1 MKKKSPP
8 MPRTPFLLL
17 LLLLLLPIV
26 ISACSSSRPEPER
39 LGSGVGSSSA
49 DPAETRLDG
58 ALAIEPPAATSVH
71 QSRLIA
77 WRDMTAPTQIQLRKG
92 ERWRS
97 PPSQLVQDLLLSCLE
112 DGGAASA
119 VIPASDAVN
128 ANYVVRGNI
137 DLFEVQFERERG
149 QLVIDIDLFLEQ
161 RTPRRVILSRRL
173 THSSPVTTLDE
184 EQATEAFAQSTE
196 HLCREAL
203 KLIAAGRTAAR

>member
-1 MKKKSPP
+1 MR
-8 MPRTPFLLL
+8 RTPFLPLRLPLLILL
-17 LLLLLLPIV
+17 LSIV

-39 LGSGVGSSSA
+39 LDAGVGSSST
-49 DPAETRLDG
+49 DGVETRLDG

-71 QSRLIA
+71 QGRTIA
-77 WRDMTAPTQIQLRKG
+77 WRDMTAPTQIQLREG

-119 VIPASDAVN
+119 VIPAGDAVN
-128 ANYVVRGNI
+128 ADYVVRGNI
-137 DLFEVQFERERG
+137 DQFEVQFERERG
-149 QLVIDIDLFLEQ
+149 QLVIDVDLFLEQ

-173 THSSPVTTLDE
+173 THSSPVTALDE
-184 EQATEAFAQSTE
+184 KQAAEAFAQSME

-203 KLIAAGRTAAR
+203 RLIAAGRTTSR